1 MAMRV
6 RTRKK
11 RIWVGLTQ
19 RKTPAKCSRSLRLIK
34 ESAQGQE
41 QEDKSTS
48 RPRFET
54 QLRTWDTPRREGSE
68 PAAPEHILSGIPAF
82 LCPTPR
88 WRNGDACTTRVLR
101 RFLPDAYTDTESLF
115 RR

>member
-1 MAMRV
+1 MAIRV
-6 RTRKK
+6 RPSKK
-11 RIWVGLTQ
+11 RIFAEAPQPKSLLYVRARCALYIAMSSGAANSNQVNSTANKWHPAGL
-19 RKTPAKCSRSLRLIK
+19 LDL
-34 ESAQGQE
+34 
-41 QEDKSTS
+41 
-48 RPRFET
+48 
-54 QLRTWDTPRREGSE
+54 
-68 PAAPEHILSGIPAF
+68 GIPTF

>member
-1 MAMRV
+1 MAVRV
-6 RTRKK
+6 RPSKK
-11 RIWVGLTQ
+11 RIFAGAPQ
-19 RKTPAKCSRSLRLIK
+19 PKSLLYVRARCALYIAMSSGAANSKPSQLNCEQVAPGRLL
-34 ESAQGQE
+34 
-41 QEDKSTS
+41 D
-48 RPRFET
+48 
-54 QLRTWDTPRREGSE
+54 L
-68 PAAPEHILSGIPAF
+68 GIPTF